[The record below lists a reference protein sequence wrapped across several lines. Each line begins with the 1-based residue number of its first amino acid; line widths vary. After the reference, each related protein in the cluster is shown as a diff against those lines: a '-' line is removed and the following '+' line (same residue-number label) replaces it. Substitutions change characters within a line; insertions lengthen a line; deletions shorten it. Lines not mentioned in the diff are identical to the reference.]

1 MLNEVKV
8 IDNIYM
14 RNEIIIAATT
24 FSSEEK
30 ALECSRKMIGKGLAS
45 CAQVNGP
52 IKSIYKWE
60 NKICEENEWSVELKT
75 SQSKIKELKE
85 SILLNHEYDVPQWI
99 HHKATASAG
108 YSRWIED
115 VN

>member
-8 IDNIYM
+8 RKDFM
-14 RNEIIIAATT
+14 SKEIIIAVTT

-30 ALECSRKMIGKGLAS
+30 AFECSREMIGKGLAS

-60 NKICEENEWSVELKT
+60 NKICEDFEWSVELKT
-75 SQSKIKELKE
+75 SQCKIKELRD

-99 HHKATASAG
+99 YHKVSASTN

-115 VN
+115 LN

>member
-8 IDNIYM
+8 INNIYM
-14 RNEIIIAATT
+14 SNEVIIAATT

-30 ALECSRKMIGKGLAS
+30 ALECSREMIGKGLAS

-60 NKICEENEWSVELKT
+60 NKICEENEWTVELKT

-99 HHKATASAG
+99 YHKAAASTN